1 MLVVM
6 HKEATADDVA
16 HVVRAI
22 ESRGYSARPIQGG
35 ERMAIGILN
44 NRGPVD
50 PNWVL
55 GLPGVKEAIPVTR
68 PYKLV
73 SREFHPQDTVVPVG
87 DVRIGNGTV
96 VVIAGPCAVESEE
109 QALTIARHVKRAGAH
124 LFRGG
129 AFKPRT
135 SPYAFQGLGEKALK
149 ILVKVREET
158 GLPIVTEALDHTV
171 YDLVEEA
178 ADMVQI
184 GARNMQNFTLLRRAG
199 HSSKPVLLKRGMAAT
214 LEEWLMAAEYILEGG
229 NPNVILC
236 ERGIRTFTDHSRNT
250 LDLSA
255 VPVVRKESHLPIIVD
270 PSHACGRRDQVI
282 PLSRAAVAVGANG
295 LMVEVH
301 HRPEE
306 ALSDGAQSLTPD
318 QFRRLCDEIRPLVHL
333 YARGQRSE
341 VRGQRSEVRSQKA

>member
-6 HKEATADDVA
+6 HQGATEKEVA
-16 HVVRAI
+16 EVVRAI
-22 ESRGYSARPIQGG
+22 ESRGLEARPIPGG
-35 ERMAIGILN
+35 ERVAIGILH

-50 PNWVL
+50 PGWIL

-73 SREFHPQDTVVPVG
+73 SREFHPEDTVIQVG
-87 DVRIGNGTV
+87 DVSIGNGGLV
-96 VVIAGPCAVESEE
+96 LIAGPCAVESEE
-109 QALTIARHVKRAGAH
+109 QALTIARHVKAAGAH

-135 SPYAFQGLGEKALK
+135 SPYSFQGLGEKALR
-149 ILVKVREET
+149 ILEKVREET
-158 GLPIVTEALDHTV
+158 GLPVVTEALDHTL

-178 ADMVQI
+178 ADIVQI
-184 GARNMQNFTLLRRAG
+184 GARNMQNFSLLRRAG
-199 HSSKPVLLKRGMAAT
+199 HSRKPVLLKRGMSAT
-214 LEEWLMAAEYILEGG
+214 LDEWLMAAEYILEGG

-236 ERGIRTFTDHSRNT
+236 ERGIRTFAHHSRNT

-306 ALSDGAQSLTPD
+306 ALSDGAQSLRPE
-318 QFRRLCDEIRPLVHL
+318 QFRRLCEEIDPLARL
-333 YARGQRSE
+333 YTGAPEGSFASE
-341 VRGQRSEVRSQKA
+341 RKAVRF